1 MTGEVWSFL
10 EVEKGHLADT
20 AFKAAAEASRTARTF
35 GLDPCGILF
44 GIDDPENVESLH
56 MSGLKR
62 LYLFKAKEALTAE
75 IIAHSIARY
84 ADAKHPEFLLF
95 AHTPLGAEIGARVAV
110 SLHRGLITNCTDLEI
125 EADGPVARK
134 PICGGKADVIMAW
147 DTPPPRLATINLSAL
162 EDVRTKQAVKP
173 EIITEHVNMT
183 VPRLE
188 FIREWEV
195 DPAEL
200 DLAEARIVIGVGK
213 GVKPDYMDT
222 VHKLARLL
230 KAVVG
235 GTRIAVFAGM
245 IPPQRLIGTT
255 GKWLSSDLYI
265 AIGISGAPQH
275 VMGIKGAKRII
286 AVDISKDASIFQHVK
301 LGILAD
307 LYEVIPQLIDLI
319 EKEKDKA

>member
-10 EVEKGHLADT
+10 EVEKGRLIDT
-20 AFKAAAEASRTARTF
+20 AFKAAAEANRTARTF

-44 GIDDPENVESLH
+44 GLDEGVEPLF

-62 LYLFKAKEALTAE
+62 LYLFKNRETLSAE

-95 AHTPLGAEIGARVAV
+95 AHTPMGAEIGARVAV
-110 SLHRGLITNCTDLEI
+110 SLHRGLVTNCTDLET

-134 PICGGKADVIMAW
+134 PICGGKADAIIAW
-147 DTPPPRLATINLSAL
+147 NTPPPRLATINLSAL
-162 EDVRTKQAVKP
+162 EDVRTKQALKP
-173 EIITEHVNMT
+173 EIITEDVSTT
-183 VPRLE
+183 VPGLE

-195 DPAEL
+195 DPTEL
-200 DLAEARIVIGVGK
+200 DLTEARIVIGVGK
-213 GVKPDYMDT
+213 GVRPDYMDT
-222 VHKLARLL
+222 VRKLARLL

-301 LGILAD
+301 LGVLAD
-307 LYEVIPQLIDLI
+307 LCEVIPQLINLI
-319 EKEKDKA
+319 EKERSGA